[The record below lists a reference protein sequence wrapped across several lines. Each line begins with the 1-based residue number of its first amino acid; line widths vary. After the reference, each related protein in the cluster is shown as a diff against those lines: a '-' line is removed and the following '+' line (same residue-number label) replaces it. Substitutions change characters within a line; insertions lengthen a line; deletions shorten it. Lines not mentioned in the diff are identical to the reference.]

1 MALPNGHYI
10 LFAYDEQPYAM
21 DTVVIGGDPNATVEG
36 LIIQELDQ
44 NQNLLFQWR
53 SWDHFH
59 VLDNIYIDTLGNQ
72 FPFIHCNAIDLDF
85 DGHFLIFQE
94 TGATQR
100 FIELT
105 VKLFGVKGLSK

>member
-1 MALPNGHYI
+1 MDLLQIIMILWHYQTVTI
-10 LFAYDEQPYAM
+10 SFFAYDEQPYAM

-36 LIIQELDQ
+36 LIVQELDQ

-72 FPFIHCNAIDLDF
+72 FPVYTLQCH
-85 DGHFLIFQE
+85 
-94 TGATQR
+94 
-100 FIELT
+100 
-105 VKLFGVKGLSK
+105 

>member
-1 MALPNGHYI
+1 
-10 LFAYDEQPYAM
+10 M

-59 VLDNIYIDTLGNQ
+59 VFWYVFRCFFTCFEVFFSCVDVFFMCFYM
-72 FPFIHCNAIDLDF
+72 
-85 DGHFLIFQE
+85 FLPVLHVF
-94 TGATQR
+94 
-100 FIELT
+100 
-105 VKLFGVKGLSK
+105 